1 MPQQLLSVAR
11 AVRLVGV
18 SRGALQRKV
27 RETGVETFE
36 GMIALN
42 DLLRLYPDAQTDE
55 AKSIEKVQD
64 IKAKARPGRAGQT
77 EELSEVISRRL
88 SSLSQELV
96 QSREQLRYFQHCADQ
111 LVERLH
117 KVDGSDPDEIAAI
130 VEWVEAEMRQQP
142 EPSDA
147 RVRLLA
153 KDAFLRIISA
163 HVKMIPS
170 GHDFF
175 VEGSDSLLNA
185 SLRAG
190 LHVNYGC
197 SSGNCGACKA
207 RVVSGEVYQLRDYE
221 YELSESERN
230 LGYILMCSYT
240 AATDVTLEAGEAA
253 SVDDLPV
260 QTIPARVERIQE
272 LSEHFRLLQLR
283 APADQTLRFLA
294 GQAVSLSLDGA
305 RGLGY
310 LASCPC
316 DGEVLQFHLRN
327 DDSPLANRV
336 FAGLEKGAEVTV
348 EGPTGHFVLQEEPAT
363 PVLMLCWE
371 EGFAP
376 VKSMMEH
383 AIAMDAFESLRIEWF
398 AASDDGHYLE
408 NLCRAWSD
416 ALDNFAYRLTVADEK
431 ALGQAVRKRIGK
443 LPGLADCQVYIS
455 GPEFFVEAAKGV
467 ADQLGV
473 PQARLH
479 QGVMGAPVLGG
490 ADDGS
495 G

>member
-1 MPQQLLSVAR
+1 MPQQYLSVAR

-18 SRGALQRKV
+18 SRGTLQRKI
-27 RETGVETFE
+27 RAAGVETFE
-36 GMIALN
+36 GKIALS

-55 AKSIEKVQD
+55 ATSIEKVQN

-77 EELSEVISRRL
+77 EELPEVISRRL
-88 SSLSQELV
+88 TSLSRELV
-96 QSREQLRYFQHCADQ
+96 ESREQLRHLRRCADQ
-111 LVERLH
+111 LVGRLQAL
-117 KVDGSDPDEIAAI
+117 KGADPEAVGAI
-130 VEWVEAEMRQQP
+130 VDWVETEMRDSP
-142 EPSDA
+142 ESSDA

-175 VEGSDSLLNA
+175 VEGNDSLLNA

-221 YELSESERN
+221 YELSDSERN

-240 AATDVTLEAGEAA
+240 AATDVTLEAGEAS
-253 SVDDLPV
+253 SVDDLPL
-260 QTIPARVERIQE
+260 QTIPARVERIQA
-272 LSEHFRLLQLR
+272 LNDQFRLLQLR
-283 APADQTLRFLA
+283 TPADQTLRFLA
-294 GQAVSLSLDGA
+294 GQAVSLT
-305 RGLGY
+305 LGQDRTLAY

-316 DGEVLQFHLRN
+316 DGEVLQFHVRH
-327 DDSPLANRV
+327 DDTALASRV
-336 FAGLEKGAEVTV
+336 FDGLEKGAEITV
-348 EGPTGHFVLQEEPAT
+348 EGPTGHFVLQEEPSA

-383 AIAMDAFESLRIEWF
+383 AVAMDAFESLRIEWF
-398 AASDDGHYLE
+398 AASEAGHYQE

-416 ALDNFAYRLTVADEK
+416 ALDSFDYRLTLTEEIA
-431 ALGQAVRKRIGK
+431 AGQAVRRCIGK
-443 LPGLADCQVYIS
+443 RPELADSRIYIS
-455 GPEFFVEAAKGV
+455 GPDFFVDAAKGV
-467 ADQLGV
+467 VDQLGV
-473 PQARLH
+473 PKDRVHRGVIGAALLARR
-479 QGVMGAPVLGG
+479 GP
-490 ADDGS
+490 D
-495 G
+495 